1 MKQRGPQQWP
11 LCYPLSTW
19 PTSHWR
25 SEARMQRLH
34 MLQKKQRKI
43 LILLWNLWLWM
54 SVLHWLSW
62 RLLAIFLPLKPMLLP
77 LNGHWGQPLSQIL
90 RLAVL
95 CPQIP
100 LNAIFHMH
108 IVPLQQSHLHPRPPW
123 KLQLQQ
129 KQQGIA
135 QAKAPWQ
142 LSHPEEQQQMH
153 LMHCLRK
160 WSVTCSHHMIQIPA
174 FLATWMI
181 CRSMMRTRIVWRLRV
196 YMEVQMMGLIRL
208 RSLLADNWAF
218 RKQHRRL
225 LNQRR
230 ALHWWQLIL
239 RWRVQWQYL
248 VRTQMM
254 TLQGKVRF
262 WNISSFP
269 FILMQQE
276 NRYLWSTFQC
286 QWSQPRCSHSPWTY
300 LIYSFLE
307 WLPWSG
313 HKDPQ
318 YASQQLAPTVQIQ

>member
-1 MKQRGPQQWP
+1 MKQWGPQQWP

-62 RLLAIFLPLKPMLLP
+62 QLLEIFLPLKPMLLP

-123 KLQLQQ
+123 ELQLQQ

-142 LSHPEEQQQMH
+142 LSHPEEQMH
-153 LMHCLRK
+153 LMRCLRK

-174 FLATWMI
+174 FLATWII

-196 YMEVQMMGLIRL
+196 HGSSDDGIDKIEI
-208 RSLLADNWAF
+208 
-218 RKQHRRL
+218 
-225 LNQRR
+225 
-230 ALHWWQLIL
+230 ALSGQLSIPKATQKTAKPKKGIALVAAHSKVKGAVAVLGEDSDDDSAGQGEIL
-239 RWRVQWQYL
+239 KHQ
-248 VRTQMM
+248 
-254 TLQGKVRF
+254 
-262 WNISSFP
+262 
-269 FILMQQE
+269 
-276 NRYLWSTFQC
+276 
-286 QWSQPRCSHSPWTY
+286 
-300 LIYSFLE
+300 
-307 WLPWSG
+307 
-313 HKDPQ
+313 
-318 YASQQLAPTVQIQ
+318 